1 MNTTTNNIFK
11 LTNMII
17 TLLYIAIAWI
27 LNIIVFIVLSPLIVV
42 NRVYRIIFANNNTT
56 DELRNKHYTPKQG

>member
-1 MNTTTNNIFK
+1 MNTFAEIGRF
-11 LTNMII
+11 LF
-17 TLLYIAIAWI
+17 TLIYILIAWI
-27 LNIIVFIVLSPLIVV
+27 LNIIVFILLSPLIVV